1 MRTNLSNTESNLLRY
16 DKESEKET
24 KEIQKLEEA
33 NAKLKADV
41 EKNTKLGEQLLS
53 EMAAIEEEKKNN
65 REILDGRRN
74 NFNQLKRD
82 LARVEEEENKA
93 KQLVE
98 EAIKTRTH
106 FDDYC
111 KKTKQK
117 IKDNRVKFA

>member
-16 DKESEKET
+16 DKECEKEAR
-24 KEIQKLEEA
+24 EIQKLEEA

-74 NFNQLKRD
+74 NFN
-82 LARVEEEENKA
+82 
-93 KQLVE
+93 
-98 EAIKTRTH
+98 
-106 FDDYC
+106 
-111 KKTKQK
+111 
-117 IKDNRVKFA
+117 